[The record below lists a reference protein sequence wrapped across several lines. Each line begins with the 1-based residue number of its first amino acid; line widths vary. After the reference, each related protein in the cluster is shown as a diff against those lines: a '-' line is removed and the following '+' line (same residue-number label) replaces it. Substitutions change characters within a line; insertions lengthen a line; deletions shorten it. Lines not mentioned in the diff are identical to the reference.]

1 MRQDTKPCQVPS
13 TSSDK
18 VPNTVVSR
26 RGGWNSRR
34 NVAAS
39 NKSVKEWLIAA
50 KNASTPNKPV
60 REETE
65 TPVNSPSPTLPSAAE
80 PSNSATSE
88 PNVAPEPQRNE
99 GSAIGEVLDEFES
112 TTSSFITNIDSF
124 CRSQVE
130 QGAQLEASTAGPSRL
145 TSPQVLDE
153 FESTT
158 SSFMLNVDSFCGVNT
173 PKDVGNDQ
181 NLESPK
187 INLFWVKMALK
198 SLNFCDS
205 RRLC

>member
-1 MRQDTKPCQVPS
+1 MVHEAVSIQENASMNSKSEHKSYNIARIKVEKSSWDDRKEIEDNERVEKEVEVSMQNIRNKAQLSSAQHVNPKISCRKRKMNSTRSEAIENMDCEAPSSVLKRVRQHTKPCQVPS
-13 TSSDK
+13 TSSNK

-26 RGGWNSRR
+26 RGGRNSRS

-99 GSAIGEVLDEFES
+99 GSA
-112 TTSSFITNIDSF
+112 N
-124 CRSQVE
+124 
-130 QGAQLEASTAGPSRL
+130 
-145 TSPQVLDE
+145 
-153 FESTT
+153 
-158 SSFMLNVDSFCGVNT
+158 
-173 PKDVGNDQ
+173 
-181 NLESPK
+181 
-187 INLFWVKMALK
+187 
-198 SLNFCDS
+198 
-205 RRLC
+205 